1 MFASLS
7 SYPPVS
13 TLHNMD
19 QPPQNFSQTIIV
31 HIISTVIISL
41 NVINVI
47 NAINVTNVIN
57 LVLII
62 STVIISVAFFLFLVV

>member
-7 SYPPVS
+7 SYPAVS

-47 NAINVTNVIN
+47 N

-62 STVIISVAFFLFLVV
+62 STVIISVAFFFVPCSLR

>member
-41 NVINVI
+41 NII
-47 NAINVTNVIN
+47 NVIN

>member
-19 QPPQNFSQTIIV
+19 QPPQNFSQTIINLV

-41 NVINVI
+41 NV
-47 NAINVTNVIN
+47 TNVIN

-62 STVIISVAFFLFLVV
+62 NTGIISPAAFFVPSSLS